1 MACVALTSPW
11 FEAVVG
17 DLFLRDKGQQLILY
31 QPTQTSRCEVTH
43 TIHIFS
49 ELLQWKCLAWQHCVC
64 PCWWRAVRVFWWPGL
79 NPVLWRRRLGRVL
92 ASSVRSVTTFLK
104 PKKLKTKCLQPKL
117 LIMFS
122 QVDQAYEFCK
132 WINPQQ
138 QECDFEWKR
147 LKGNITRQRCQIS
160 DKVGEIESFS

>member
-1 MACVALTSPW
+1 MSGLATLCLP
-11 FEAVVG
+11 
-17 DLFLRDKGQQLILY
+17 
-31 QPTQTSRCEVTH
+31 
-43 TIHIFS
+43 
-49 ELLQWKCLAWQHCVC
+49 LLV
-64 PCWWRAVRVFWWPGL
+64 
-79 NPVLWRRRLGRVL
+79 
-92 ASSVRSVTTFLK
+92 ASSEGFLMTRVEPGFVEKKTGESVSLLCQVKK
-104 PKKLKTKCLQPKL
+104 PKKRKKNWLKPKL

-122 QVDQAYEFCK
+122 QVDEAYEFCK